1 MTDFLDDRL
10 REVLDLRLAR
20 HVPDE
25 MPPVAEL
32 RRRRR
37 SRDRRAIAATAAGLA
52 VVALAAGLTV
62 PRWLDRPDRLPDG
75 STRGG
80 LAGVPDEVAE
90 ATGLR
95 YVLPETA
102 PIGYRHWDLSWGQS
116 DGRID
121 TRRVRLRPARLEHQ
135 PSVTICVDGSAERDR
150 CDPGET
156 NGIAVRREL
165 DGLPVIILLF
175 GENAEASVPLWRAM
189 PLTTDPARS
198 TVFSG
203 VEYDEACVGVAAE
216 LDLLLD
222 RVKDWPPLDARL
234 AGRAQRVE
242 LAIAEQRDMMRR
254 EARRVADEISPLINS
269 LIIGDTTPPAW
280 PLLRREAERLRDSC
294 VRDD

>member
-25 MPPVAEL
+25 VPPLAEL
-32 RRRRR
+32 RRRRL
-37 SRDRRAIAATAAGLA
+37 SRDRRPIAATAAGLA
-52 VVALAAGLTV
+52 VVALVAGLTV

-95 YVLPETA
+95 YVFPEVA
-102 PIGYRHWDLSWGQS
+102 PIGYRYFDADWGQS
-116 DGRID
+116 HGRID
-121 TRRVRLRPARLEHQ
+121 SRRVRLRPARLEHQ
-135 PSVTICVDGSAERDR
+135 PTVTLCVDGSAERDR
-150 CDPGET
+150 CGPGDT
-156 NGIAVRREL
+156 NGVVVRREL
-165 DGLPVIILLF
+165 NGLPMIILLF
-175 GENAEASVPLWRAM
+175 GENAEASVPLWETM

-203 VEYDEACVGVAAE
+203 VEYDEACIGVAAE

-222 RVKDWPPLDARL
+222 RVQDWPPLDESL

-242 LAIAEQRDMMRR
+242 RAVAEQRDMMRR
-254 EARRVADEISPLINS
+254 QARRVADEIPPLLNS
-269 LIIGDTTPPAW
+269 LIIGDTTPQAW

-294 VRDD
+294 VLDD